1 LAQALHSRRGSLSK
15 QSMAPHVIVVS
26 LEIKPEHVEEFKKA
40 AAIDAVGSRTEP
52 QCYRFDVIQDKS
64 DPNKFVFYEAYE
76 NDGDAI
82 TFHRATPHFK
92 AWSDFKAKYGVVSQ
106 TVVKADGIDFT
117 YPPSWSAAKTE
128 DAFTRGLMIGSA
140 ITAAAAAYFFFR
152 K

>member
-1 LAQALHSRRGSLSK
+1 
-15 QSMAPHVIVVS
+15 MAPPHVIVVS

-40 AAIDAVGSRTEP
+40 ATIDAVGSRTEP
-52 QCYRFDVIQDKS
+52 QCYRFDVLQDKS
-64 DPNKFVFYEAYE
+64 DPNKFLYYEVYE

-82 TFHRATPHFK
+82 TFHRAQPHFK

-117 YPPSWSAAKTE
+117 YPAKTE
-128 DAFTRGLMIGSA
+128 DAFARGLMIGSSV
-140 ITAAAAAYFFFR
+140 TAAAAGVAAYFFFR